1 MNQFSRNSALIF
13 KTFLYQIVM
22 SFFGIM
28 MYTATSFNP
37 LLLGL
42 GQVMVIAFFLY
53 IMSSQSYQMGF
64 KSCEFDRAHN
74 TSTSPYLGFLL
85 AALAFL
91 PTICRSLW
99 TLVFPPFAYSGEAQ
113 GIGYVPFLLNK
124 TFLQGMYVTAGQWI
138 FPTEAGGS
146 SEALAIANG
155 LALNKQCWIHL
166 IGALPGLVAT
176 GISFLIGHKR
186 FSNEKK
192 KEK

>member
-1 MNQFSRNSALIF
+1 MNQFSRNSALIL

-42 GQVMVIAFFLY
+42 GQGMVILFFLY
-53 IMSSQSYQMGF
+53 IMSSQSYKMGF
-64 KSCEFDRAHN
+64 KSCEYDRAHG
-74 TSTSPYLGFLL
+74 TFTSPLLGFLMAL
-85 AALAFL
+85 LAFL
-91 PTICRSLW
+91 PTLCFSLW
-99 TLVFPPFAYSGEAQ
+99 TLVFPPFSSLGEAQ

-124 TFLQGMYVTAGQWI
+124 TFLQGMFVTLGQWI

-155 LALNKQCWIHL
+155 LALNKQCWLHL
-166 IGALPGLVAT
+166 AGAFPGLLAT

-186 FSNEKK
+186 FSMEKK
-192 KEK
+192 NTK